1 MTSNPKGE
9 NSDSSDLP
17 GVAAV
22 NRALAILCAFGSGD
36 NRLSLAELSRR
47 TGLYKSTILR
57 LAESLEAFA
66 FLKRDKGGDFR
77 LGVEILRLGSLARLH
92 VGGSEDILSILKDM
106 MERTGE
112 SATYYVRRG
121 QMRLALYRV
130 DSPKSVRDHIR
141 EGDLLPLGLG
151 AAGRVLRS
159 ALERSRSRS
168 GDERSFDTIVSLG
181 ERDPEVAAVAGPV
194 YSANRLAGALSV
206 SGPISRFTPASVRS
220 MATVVEENCRRLS
233 ALL

>member
-1 MTSNPKGE
+1 MTSSPKGE
-9 NSDSSDLP
+9 NTDPSDLP

-36 NRLSLAELSRR
+36 DRLSLAELSRR

-57 LAESLEAFA
+57 LAELLEGFA
-66 FLKRDKGGDFR
+66 FLKRDQAGDFR
-77 LGVEILRLGSLARLH
+77 LGVELSRLGSIARLH
-92 VGGSEDILSILKDM
+92 VGGSEDIISVLKDI

-130 DSPKSVRDHIR
+130 DSPKSVRDHIS

-151 AAGRVLRS
+151 AAGRILR
-159 ALERSRSRS
+159 AAWERSRARS
-168 GDERSFDTIVSLG
+168 EVEKSFETIVSLG
-181 ERDPEVAAVAGPV
+181 ERDPDVAAVAGPV
-194 YSANRLAGALSV
+194 YSANRLVGALSV

-220 MATVVEENCRRLS
+220 MAAVIEENCRRLS
-233 ALL
+233 AQF